1 MHSAEIACLHCK
13 PIYGYE
19 MVASDDAVD
28 VCVQMEVVMVRWLFS
43 FSPLAQ

>member
-1 MHSAEIACLHCK
+1 MHSAEIAYLHCK
-13 PIYGYE
+13 PIYEYE

-28 VCVQMEVVMVRWLFS
+28 VCVQMKVVMMSWLFS